1 MNDKAV
7 FILIN
12 KSDYNLI
19 DKALSL
25 IENQDKKVLNTRIRE
40 REISDIRKCIIKKSI
55 DHSPN
60 ARIKHLAKVFDC
72 SIPAI
77 KESYKQANILF
88 ANNDEEFINLFN
100 SIK

>member
-1 MNDKAV
+1 MNAKAV

-25 IENQDKKVLNTRIRE
+25 IQNQDARVLNTRIRE

-55 DHSPN
+55 DYSPKAN
-60 ARIKHLAKVFDC
+60 IKHLAKVFDC
-72 SIPAI
+72 SVPAI

-88 ANNDEEFINLFN
+88 SNDKEFIKLYN